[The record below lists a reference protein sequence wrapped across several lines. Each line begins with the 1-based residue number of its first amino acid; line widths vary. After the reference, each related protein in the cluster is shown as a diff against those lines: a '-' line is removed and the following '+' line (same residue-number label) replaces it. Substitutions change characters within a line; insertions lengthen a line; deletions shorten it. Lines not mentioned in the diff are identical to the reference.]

1 MKIIWSRVAIER
13 IEEIADFIAE
23 ENPTASQK
31 WKALIYQKVQ
41 RLRKFP
47 KSGRKVPEANRD
59 EIREVLYKNY
69 RIIYGIEQEL
79 ISILTVRHGKELL
92 DVNEITVE

>member
-23 ENPTASQK
+23 ENPSASQK

-69 RIIYGIEQEL
+69 RIVYRIERKL

-92 DVNEITVE
+92 DIDDITVD